1 MNLQNEVST
10 IMSKSLKT
18 LTPVDKLQDVKDLF
32 DTYAIH
38 HVPVL
43 DESNKLVGI
52 VSKSDMLYFLKAVN
66 HDNYKAYMNKIRLKN
81 YTVGEVM
88 STNTVTVQEDEP
100 IQAALEILSDNLFHA
115 VPVMRGEELVGIV
128 TTHDIVYSL
137 LSKART
143 AAE

>member
-1 MNLQNEVST
+1 MNLQNEVSS
-10 IMSKSLKT
+10 IMSKSVKT
-18 LTPVDKLQDVKDLF
+18 LSPEHKLQDVKDLF

-43 DESNKLVGI
+43 EEGKLVGI

-66 HDNYKAYMNKIRLKN
+66 HDKYKAYMNQIRLKN

-88 STNTVTVQEDEP
+88 STNTVTVQENDT
-100 IQAALEILSDNLFHA
+100 IQSTLEILSDNLFHA

-128 TTHDIVYSL
+128 TTHDVVYSL
-137 LSKART
+137 LAKNR
-143 AAE
+143 AAL